1 MLRTQGTLPIQRSPI
16 AMWTTYQVTHWPL
29 SRYVNFL
36 WLSESY
42 RQPHPVEL
50 ILPTA
55 TVDMVVDLA
64 QVDSARSVVSGV
76 QSSAVELDTSG
87 RLSLIGARFKPG
99 GAFSLLGIPAVELH
113 NCTVS
118 LETIWGYRG
127 ELLREQLHFAK
138 LPLERF
144 QILEMFLTER
154 LYSGP
159 PLSEAVHHSVNA
171 IDGAG
176 EAVSVQKLALRVG
189 MNPIRFSTLF
199 GDHVGLTPKSY
210 ARIVRF
216 QRAITSIGPAP
227 HVDWASIALG
237 CGYFDQAHFNHDF
250 LGFCGMVPSKYLAD
264 RTEHPNHVEKTP

>member
-1 MLRTQGTLPIQRSPI
+1 
-16 AMWTTYQVTHWPL
+16 MWTTYQVTRRPL
-29 SRYVNFL
+29 CSYVSFL
-36 WLSESY
+36 WLSENY

-64 QVDSARSVVSGV
+64 QVDSPRSVLSGV
-76 QSSAVELDTSG
+76 QSRAIELDTAG

-118 LETIWGYRG
+118 LDTIWGYRG
-127 ELLREQLHFAK
+127 EQLREQLHIAK

-144 QILEMFLTER
+144 QILEVFLAER
-154 LYSGP
+154 LHVGP
-159 PLSEAVHHSVNA
+159 PLSECVRHSVNA

-176 EAVSVQKLALRVG
+176 ETVSVQNLALRSG
-189 MNPIRFSTLF
+189 MSPIRFSTLF

-216 QRAITSIGPAP
+216 QRAIAAIGPAT

-250 LGFCGMVPSKYLAD
+250 LRFCGVAPSRYLTD
-264 RTEHPNHVEKTP
+264 RTEHPNHVVKTP